1 MKKTTLISLFIG
13 MIISGNVMAGP
24 MYSKLVDHRTSNHFQ
39 NSQSKVM
46 AGYGINMQGRQTNIN
61 LFAAN
66 AYEVKFDTAIKT
78 VGNRL

>member
-24 MYSKLVDHRTSNHFQ
+24 MYSQLVDYRTSNHFQ

-46 AGYGINMQGRQTNIN
+46 AGYGINLQHRQSTNY
-61 LFAAN
+61 LVADN